1 MSSFRE
7 RVREV
12 TSRPVFRDS
21 MSVVIAVGAFAISFG
36 AIAQSAG
43 FSLWQTMALSLLM
56 FSGGSQFALVGVVAG
71 GGSPWAGATA
81 ALLLGSRNAFYGL
94 RISGLL
100 KLRGWRRAVAAQVVI
115 DESAALSM
123 GRDTDRDNRIGFYAT
138 GIGVFVLWNLG
149 TVIGVLGAGGPG
161 RARLRRARSGSV
173 PGPVGAAAAG
183 PGAVGGRTGGSTP
196 GNSGDPGHPAR
207 RAGPGGRSLRHPGRC
222 LAAPEHG
229 SGTVDARAGCE
240 LMLWAAILV
249 ASVGCYL
256 FKLAGMSVPA
266 SVLAR
271 PAVQRVAA
279 LLPVVMLSALIAV
292 QTVGSG
298 QALVF
303 DARLA
308 GIAVAGVAIWRR
320 APFLVV
326 LILAAGTTALIR
338 WLFS

>member
-100 KLRGWRRAVAAQVVI
+100 NLRGWRRAAAAQVVI

-149 TVIGVLGAGGPG
+149 TVVGVLGAAALADPAVLGFDALGP
-161 RARLRRARSGSV
+161 AAFLALLAPRLR
-173 PGPVGAAAAG
+173 
-183 PGAVGGRTGGSTP
+183 GR
-196 GNSGDPGHPAR
+196 
-207 RAGPGGRSLRHPGRC
+207 
-222 LAAPEHG
+222 E
-229 SGTVDARAGCE
+229 
-240 LMLWAAILV
+240 LWAV
-249 ASVGCYL
+249 A
-256 FKLAGMSVPA
+256 LA
-266 SVLAR
+266 
-271 PAVQRVAA
+271 AA
-279 LLPVVMLSALIAV
+279 LLA
-292 QTVGSG
+292 
-298 QALVF
+298 
-303 DARLA
+303 
-308 GIAVAGVAIWRR
+308 
-320 APFLVV
+320 
-326 LILAAGTTALIR
+326 ILATPVTPPGVPVLVAAAFGIFVGAWPRRSKEAAPLTPGPGE
-338 WLFS
+338 S